1 MRRGPLGYPRGRR
14 NAISRIEQGRLTA
27 SERHILAASGKNH
40 RSPLQTRP
48 PILYKP
54 PMLGRIFTVGG
65 YTLLSRLTGFARD
78 IMLAAILGAGPVADA
93 FFIAF
98 RLPNHFRAIF
108 AEGAFNAAFLPA
120 YAHVRGEKGE
130 QSAGLFADR
139 VFTLLLASQ
148 IVLLILAW
156 VFMPQAMT
164 ILAPGF
170 TDDPEQRE
178 LAITLTRI
186 TFPYLLLITL
196 VTLYGGM
203 LNVMQRFASAAAAS
217 IFLNIA
223 MMATMAVAVFFP
235 TPGHAAA
242 WGVLISGFVQYFLLA
257 GDLARHGSLPRFAP
271 LKLDDDIRAFFKALG
286 PATLGSM
293 GTQVAMFADTIIA
306 TFLPAGAISALY
318 YADRLN
324 QLPIGVIG
332 IAIGTVL
339 LPEMSRRLTANDHDG
354 AMEQQRRAFEFTLL
368 FSIPFVAAFVAV
380 PDVITRAMFA
390 RGAFTK
396 GDAAAAG
403 ATLAAYAVGLIP
415 FVMIR
420 SAVST
425 FYARKDTATPV
436 KASLT
441 GLTVNVVLKVLL
453 MGSLAQVGLALATAV
468 GAWINLLLV
477 LGFAV
482 RKGYL
487 RFDRRLISSLA
498 KFAGTGVLLAAALW
512 LTVVLVSPHLADL
525 GHVQDEAMLVVL
537 IAIGAVVYAA
547 AIVVLFG
554 PRWLKALVR
563 R

>member
-1 MRRGPLGYPRGRR
+1 
-14 NAISRIEQGRLTA
+14 
-27 SERHILAASGKNH
+27 
-40 RSPLQTRP
+40 
-48 PILYKP
+48 
-54 PMLGRIFTVGG
+54 MLGRIFTVGG

-93 FFIAF
+93 FFVAF

-108 AEGAFNAAFLPA
+108 AEGAFNAAFVPA
-120 YAHVRGEKGE
+120 YAHVHGE
-130 QSAGLFADR
+130 QGEISAKLFADR
-139 VFTLLLASQ
+139 IFTLLFLSQ
-148 IVLLILAW
+148 VVLLALAW
-156 VFMPQAMT
+156 LFMPQAMS

-170 TDDPEQRE
+170 TDDAQQRA
-178 LAITLTRI
+178 LAIDLTRI

-223 MMATMAVAVFFP
+223 MMATLALAVLFP
-235 TPGHAAA
+235 TAGHAAA
-242 WGVLISGFVQYFLLA
+242 WGVLISGFLQYFLLA
-257 GDLARHGSLPRFAP
+257 GDLATHGGLPRFAP
-271 LKLDDDIRAFFKALG
+271 LRLDEDIRAFFRALG

-306 TFLPAGAISALY
+306 TFLPVGALSALY

-332 IAIGTVL
+332 IAVGTVL
-339 LPEMSRRLTANDHDG
+339 LPEMSRRLTAGDHAG
-354 AMEQQRRAFEFTLL
+354 AMEAQRRAFDFTML
-368 FSIPFVAAFVAV
+368 FSVPFVAAFLAV
-380 PDVITRAMFA
+380 PDVVTRAMFA

-403 ATLAAYAVGLIP
+403 ATLAAYATGLIP
-415 FVMIR
+415 FVLIR

-425 FYARKDTATPV
+425 FYARKNTATPV

-441 GLTVNVVLKVLL
+441 GLAVNMLLKVLL

-468 GAWINLLLV
+468 GAWINLVLV

-482 RKGYL
+482 RAGYL
-487 RFDRRLISSLA
+487 EPNRALTQSVL
-498 KFAGTGVLLAAALW
+498 KFAISGAVLAAALW
-512 LTVVLVSPHLADL
+512 FAARFAA
-525 GHVQDEAMLVVL
+525 VQFSAMSGLRDEAALLLLVAV
-537 IAIGAVVYAA
+537 GAVVYGGSILA
-547 AIVVLFG
+547 LFG
-554 PRWLKALVR
+554 QRWLRSLIRA
-563 R
+563 